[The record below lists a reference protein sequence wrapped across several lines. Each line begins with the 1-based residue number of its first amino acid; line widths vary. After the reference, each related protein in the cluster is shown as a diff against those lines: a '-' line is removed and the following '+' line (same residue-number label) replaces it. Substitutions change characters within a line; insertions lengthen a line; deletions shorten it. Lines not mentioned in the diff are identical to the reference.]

1 MGYAQNIWDLLQ
13 NKKTHVYMC
22 GLKGMESGMEEA
34 LGPIAE
40 SQGIVWKLFVKMLKK
55 EHGRFDVAN
64 VPLLVF
70 VLDFGS
76 PDVDAHISFF
86 FQSCPE
92 RKKSAPYFG

>member
-1 MGYAQNIWDLLQ
+1 M
-13 NKKTHVYMC
+13 
-22 GLKGMESGMEEA
+22 
-34 LGPIAE
+34 
-40 SQGIVWKLFVKMLKK
+40 

-76 PDVDAHISFF
+76 ADVDAHTSFF

-92 RKKSAPYFG
+92 RKKNAPYFG